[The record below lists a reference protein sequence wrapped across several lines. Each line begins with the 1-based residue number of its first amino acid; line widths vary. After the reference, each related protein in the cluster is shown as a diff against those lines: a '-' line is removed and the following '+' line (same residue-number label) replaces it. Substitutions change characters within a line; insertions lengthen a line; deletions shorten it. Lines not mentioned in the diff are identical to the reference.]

1 MARRKE
7 VQIKRDIEEMQSKKE
22 AQEEYVMS
30 ERMRE
35 VDRDRGK

>member
-30 ERMRE
+30 ERKRK
-35 VDRDRGK
+35 VDRDRGE

>member
-30 ERMRE
+30 GRKRE
-35 VDRDRGK
+35 VYRDRGE